1 MTSTNFVR
9 LFLRVIGHLI
19 NFALEI
25 ILNMTIAKQIKSI
38 IQSFPDDYVFGADD
52 FDFDLQQRQAVSKT
66 LQRMVRNGEISTLA
80 KGKYYIPRTTMFGP
94 LKPSP
99 AQIARE
105 FIFKDGRRVGY
116 LTGTSAFSRFS
127 LTTQISSKIQIGT
140 NKYRQPKK
148 RDGYDI
154 SFVMQ
159 ANEINEDNIDVLT
172 ILDCLRFI
180 KKIPATT
187 TKEACKRIISVISD
201 LPNSQKA
208 LMAQCAMGYSPS
220 VRALCGAILE
230 YVGENEV
237 LTGTLRKSLSG
248 ASKYWYNIPAEIL
261 PTSLNWRIYEP
272 TRK

>member
-1 MTSTNFVR
+1 
-9 LFLRVIGHLI
+9 
-19 NFALEI
+19 
-25 ILNMTIAKQIKSI
+25 MTIAKQIKSI

-80 KGKYYIPRTTMFGP
+80 KGKYYKPRTTVFGQ

-105 FIFKDGRRVGY
+105 FIFKDGKRVGY
-116 LTGTSAFSRFS
+116 LTGTAAFSRFS

-140 NKYRQPKK
+140 NKYRMPKK

-154 SFVMQ
+154 SFVVQ
-159 ANEINEDNIDVLT
+159 SNEINEGNIEVLS

-180 KKIPATT
+180 KRIPATT
-187 TKEACKRIISVISD
+187 TKEACKRIISVIAD
-201 LPNSQKA
+201 LSEQQKT
-208 LMAQCAMGYSPS
+208 LMVQCAMGYSPT

-230 YVGENEV
+230 YVGGDEA
-237 LTGTLRKSLSG
+237 LTGPLRKSLSG
-248 ASKYWYNIPAEIL
+248 ASKYRYNIPAEIL

-272 TRK
+272 AQK